1 MSWTRLFHTH
11 SRADDHTCLLLSIQ
25 AMRRPCQ
32 LSHRTEPLVIRNQ
45 PNASVEL
52 LVISISKPGVAA
64 LTCMDS
70 PNVHIKNVRIEHAH
84 GGVGIRFERCP
95 SLRLEDV
102 SVVAVAAPSRPTRC
116 LLRNQD
122 CDNIHG
128 SNSADVVL
136 HRVRVS
142 GGATGV
148 ELHLCPRARVTYFVA
163 MDVLGPYPRG
173 QCIQFASS
181 HGATLDHFY
190 CRNEPSASWTEDS
203 VSVWRSG
210 GAVVSNG
217 LVDGN
222 NSPTGVGVMF
232 ENDAAAALGGAIEN
246 VDAINMGNGCFS
258 GYPARDLVMTR
269 TRCGWNHCGGL
280 GGRAP
285 PTSHGQMWAAGHA
298 HADDRYVQ
306 AQMAH
311 SRSPHR
317 RVTSSGIVVSHG
329 RFWAPCNETKAAWWA
344 RTPQAY
350 RSVQIKRLEF
360 KPRQPL
366 TLRFC
371 WEQRAGAT
379 TSGGGGASR
388 ASLTEEEMAPLA
400 QLSTPTSAA
409 ERRHTAGNGHKAA
422 SATMQRR
429 NSQQPAADRGRGIN
443 QQKRSGMR
451 LSRRM

>member
-1 MSWTRLFHTH
+1 VRGGSTTTRGPPQAFSIFGYISSFTLTAGPTTTL
-11 SRADDHTCLLLSIQ
+11 SCLLLSSQ

-163 MDVLGPYPRG
+163 MNVLGPYPRG

-269 TRCGWNHCGGL
+269 TRCGWNHCGG
-280 GGRAP
+280 GGAP
-285 PTSHGQMWAAGHA
+285 
-298 HADDRYVQ
+298 
-306 AQMAH
+306 
-311 SRSPHR
+311 
-317 RVTSSGIVVSHG
+317 
-329 RFWAPCNETKAAWWA
+329 
-344 RTPQAY
+344 
-350 RSVQIKRLEF
+350 L
-360 KPRQPL
+360 
-366 TLRFC
+366 
-371 WEQRAGAT
+371 
-379 TSGGGGASR
+379 GGGGGGGR
-388 ASLTEEEMAPLA
+388 LPHRTGRCGPRGMH
-400 QLSTPTSAA
+400 TPT
-409 ERRHTAGNGHKAA
+409 TA
-422 SATMQRR
+422 T
-429 NSQQPAADRGRGIN
+429 
-443 QQKRSGMR
+443 
-451 LSRRM
+451 SRRRWHTHAARTVGSHLRGSS